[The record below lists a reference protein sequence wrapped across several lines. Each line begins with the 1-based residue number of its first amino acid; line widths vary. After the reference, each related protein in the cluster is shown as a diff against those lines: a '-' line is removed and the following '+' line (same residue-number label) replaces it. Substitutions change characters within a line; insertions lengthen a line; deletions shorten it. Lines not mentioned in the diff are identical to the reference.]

1 MRILMSNAVRS
12 HSLVFGHLSAV
23 LAGALAIAPVSVL
36 AAARVSGDPQ
46 AVRIEAQ
53 NTSIGEILSALG
65 HEFNMQYNSS
75 ANLEKQLSGTYQGS
89 LQRVLTRV
97 LEGYNF
103 IVRTKDGRVE
113 VTVLGTRNASGTA
126 AAAATPA
133 PSKSSPVASQP
144 SPVASKA
151 APTPQAKPGLPAP
164 SPKVAELPEPV
175 LPTVASSPAAPV
187 PEIKLAEG
195 PMPAPMPTLTPSSV
209 APPTPTST
217 GGPVPELVPSNVAP
231 PAPPLPGAAA
241 MDAPKPPL
249 PASLAPSNGT
259 NAAKSVPAST
269 PTSDVMPTPTPAP
282 TLTLTPTTTPMPM
295 PTPTP
300 TPTPH

>member
-12 HSLVFGHLSAV
+12 HSLVFGRAAAL

-65 HEFNMQYNSS
+65 HEFNVHYSSS

-97 LEGYNF
+97 LQGYNF
-103 IVRTKDGRVE
+103 IVRTKDGRIE

-126 AAAATPA
+126 EAAATPA
-133 PSKSSPVASQP
+133 LSKGAPVASQP
-144 SPVASKA
+144 SPIASKA
-151 APTPQAKPGLPAP
+151 APIPQAKPGLPAP
-164 SPKVAELPEPV
+164 SAKVAELPEPI
-175 LPTVASSPAAPV
+175 LPMVASSSGGVV
-187 PEIKLAEG
+187 PEIKLAEE
-195 PMPAPMPTLTPSSV
+195 PMPAPMPTLTPSSAV
-209 APPTPTST
+209 PPMPTST
-217 GGPVPELVPSNVAP
+217 AGPIPELVPSNVAP
-231 PAPPLPGAAA
+231 PVQPLPGAAA
-241 MDAPKPPL
+241 MDAPKPPM
-249 PASLAPSNGT
+249 PALLAPSNGT
-259 NAAKSVPAST
+259 NAAKSVPAPT
-269 PTSDVMPTPTPAP
+269 PTSTSAP
-282 TLTLTPTTTPMPM
+282 MPMPM
-295 PTPTP
+295 PTPTLTSAPTLTPMP